1 MRLKHLSP
9 SFYHTVSE
17 KTQRGKGTKYYFMD
31 LFNTRLLISVGW
43 LGQYKP
49 VLNTVKHREQRDML
63 GHYLLCNR
71 PTRKVVKR
79 WGTWEGRLHL
89 GIIYNSHL
97 AEIASHNNARVMS
110 RAAATS
116 KATMKT
122 TLKKSC
128 RLQFLESKQ
137 KWFCGPTSSFESN
150 VPESISQRTYRCGEK
165 FTCTHYGHE
174 CHGKFGLLIISLHC
188 SFSRVES
195 LYSGHL

>member
-1 MRLKHLSP
+1 
-9 SFYHTVSE
+9 
-17 KTQRGKGTKYYFMD
+17 MD

-89 GIIYNSHL
+89 EIIYNSHL
-97 AEIASHNNARVMS
+97 AEIASHNNARVS

-122 TLKKSC
+122 TLKKAVDY
-128 RLQFLESKQ
+128 
-137 KWFCGPTSSFESN
+137 SFWIISRSDFGF
-150 VPESISQRTYRCGEK
+150 PLPLLRAMCQSISQRTYRCGEK

-188 SFSRVES
+188 FFFQSGIIVQWAS
-195 LYSGHL
+195 LMK

>member
-1 MRLKHLSP
+1 M
-9 SFYHTVSE
+9 
-17 KTQRGKGTKYYFMD
+17 
-31 LFNTRLLISVGW
+31 
-43 LGQYKP
+43 
-49 VLNTVKHREQRDML
+49 
-63 GHYLLCNR
+63 
-71 PTRKVVKR
+71 
-79 WGTWEGRLHL
+79 

-122 TLKKSC
+122 TLKKAVDYSFWKAS
-128 RLQFLESKQ
+128 RSDF
-137 KWFCGPTSSFESN
+137 GPTSSFESN

-188 SFSRVES
+188 SFSKVES
-195 LYSGHL
+195 LYSGSQTFQNESFMP